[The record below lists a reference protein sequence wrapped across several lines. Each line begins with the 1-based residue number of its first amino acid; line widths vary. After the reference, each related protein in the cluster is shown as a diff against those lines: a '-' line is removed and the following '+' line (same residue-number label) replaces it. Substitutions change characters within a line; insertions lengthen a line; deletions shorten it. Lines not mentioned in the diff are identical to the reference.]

1 MNNVDRTLTQD
12 NEKDELLAA
21 IDEFLNKEL
30 NPLIDEIQKIE
41 NWDDDLE
48 DYDE

>member
-1 MNNVDRTLTQD
+1 MNNVDHTLTQD

-21 IDEFLNKEL
+21 IESFLSKEL

-48 DYDE
+48 EL